1 MPRAREFFGVHSHD
15 GRSRSPTKRRYSI
28 ISSPSLVDENEND
41 APYTYAPDDSESPQ
55 LEDTSKRRKSV
66 TFSCVDSFSSGK
78 RPSPVLQVTTNANDP
93 KAERRRSRSSMVPPK
108 AKVLQ
113 PILKAHPGDSRDR
126 QPEPASPRK
135 RRYSNMAPLPIDPSG
150 SGYPMDE
157 GDEEQPSPRKKRFSS
172 INSSKTRAQSGH
184 DSLKP
189 SEDDYDSSSG
199 SSDSDSDLT
208 PTSSRV
214 HPGRYIIPTPQSIP
228 PPAICTQVNT
238 LVRSTLN
245 DARFDFAA
253 HVKHRTYVVRT
264 LHLPDPD
271 ECVTVLDV
279 GVDALL
285 PSSFPP
291 HVPAFGRDFEE
302 TSFYIAKAPGKGLG
316 MFAERLL
323 RPNEVI
329 LVEHPT
335 VVIPLVLGFAVP
347 LKDLCADVFGRLS
360 KAVKQELDDVIFA
373 VSGSGGAVENFEK
386 LLRLNALAISLLVP
400 DEDSAELST
409 HRGIFLKTGRCN
421 HR

>member
-1 MPRAREFFGVHSHD
+1 MPRARAREFFGVHSHD

-41 APYTYAPDDSESPQ
+41 TPYTYGPDDSESPQ
-55 LEDTSKRRKSV
+55 LEDTSNRRKSV

-78 RPSPVLQVTTNANDP
+78 QPSSVLQVTTNANDP
-93 KAERRRSRSSMVPPK
+93 KAERRRSRSSVMPPK

-113 PILKAHPGDSRDR
+113 PILKAHAGDSRDR

-135 RRYSNMAPLPIDPSG
+135 RRYSNMAPPLPIDPSG
-150 SGYPMDE
+150 YPEE

-172 INSSKTRAQSGH
+172 INSPDTRAQSSH
-184 DSLKP
+184 DNFKP
-189 SEDDYDSSSG
+189 SDDDYDSSSSG
-199 SSDSDSDLT
+199 SSDSASDLT
-208 PTSSRV
+208 PTSHS
-214 HPGRYIIPTPQSIP
+214 GRYIIPTPQTIP

-238 LVRSTLN
+238 LVGSTLN
-245 DARFDFAA
+245 NTRFDFAA

-285 PSSFPP
+285 PSSLPP
-291 HVPAFGRDFEE
+291 HVPAVGRDFEE

-360 KAVKQELDDVIFA
+360 KAVRQELDDVIFA
-373 VSGSGGAVENFEK
+373 VSGSGGTVEDFEK

>member
-1 MPRAREFFGVHSHD
+1 M
-15 GRSRSPTKRRYSI
+15 
-28 ISSPSLVDENEND
+28 DENENET
-41 APYTYAPDDSESPQ
+41 PYTYAPDDSASPE

-78 RPSPVLQVTTNANDP
+78 QPSSVLQVTTNANDP
-93 KAERRRSRSSMVPPK
+93 KAERRRSRSSMMPPK
-108 AKVLQ
+108 AQVLQ
-113 PILKAHPGDSRDR
+113 PILKVHPGDSRDR

-135 RRYSNMAPLPIDPSG
+135 RRYSNMAPPLPIDPSG
-150 SGYPMDE
+150 GGYPEE

-172 INSSKTRAQSGH
+172 INSPKTRAQSSH

-199 SSDSDSDLT
+199 SSDSASDLN
-208 PTSSRV
+208 PTSHS
-214 HPGRYIIPTPQSIP
+214 GRYIIPTPQTIP

-245 DARFDFAA
+245 GVMFDFAA
-253 HVKHRTYVVRT
+253 HVKNRTYVVRT

-291 HVPAFGRDFEE
+291 HAPALTRDFEE

-329 LVEHPT
+329 LIEHPT

-360 KAVKQELDDVIFA
+360 KAMRQELDDVIFA
-373 VSGSGGAVENFEK
+373 VSGSGETVEDFEK